1 MNAPWI
7 RYWHGL
13 SPALRRYYRASL
25 WPSLL
30 FIAFVLLLRWP
41 ARPTRFPFPL
51 LFRSPLAPMPAMA
64 WMFACYLRFLRDCD
78 ELERRIELGAVAWA
92 AGIGLL
98 AAMAAMLL
106 LDAGVAAWSARHVA
120 ATLGLLIVCSYALVR
135 ALLHRRYP

>member
-1 MNAPWI
+1 MNARWI
-7 RYWHGL
+7 RYWQGL

-30 FIAFVLLLRWP
+30 FIGLTLLHEWAARRSGLALPLRIGF
-41 ARPTRFPFPL
+41 A
-51 LFRSPLAPMPAMA
+51 LAPALCLA
-64 WMFACYLRFLRDCD
+64 WMFGFYLRFLRDCD
-78 ELERRIELGAVAWA
+78 ELERRIELGALAWA
-92 AGIGLL
+92 AGISML
-98 AAMAAMLL
+98 ASMAAILL

>member
-7 RYWHGL
+7 RYWQGL

-30 FIAFVLLLRWP
+30 FIALAVLHEWAARRSGLALPLRIGF
-41 ARPTRFPFPL
+41 A
-51 LFRSPLAPMPAMA
+51 LAPALCLA
-64 WMFACYLRFLRDCD
+64 WMFGFYLRFLRDCD
-78 ELERRIELGAVAWA
+78 ELERRIELDALAWA